1 MMGIWA
7 SEGFI
12 VRIKGLDSWIRV
24 ENPDLLV
31 LLLRQ
36 RHRLDGVLRQEIFS
50 EENKYYPKKFFL
62 KKKKAGEGND
72 TQTPKQLLKNLT
84 EYFL

>member
-1 MMGIWA
+1 MLGIWA
-7 SEGFI
+7 SEAFI
-12 VRIKGLDSWIRV
+12 LRIKGLDSWIRV

-50 EENKYYPKKFFL
+50 EENKYYPKKVFFFL
-62 KKKKAGEGND
+62 KQGKEMTLRPLSHSSK
-72 TQTPKQLLKNLT
+72 T
-84 EYFL
+84 

>member
-7 SEGFI
+7 SEAFI
-12 VRIKGLDSWIRV
+12 FRIKGLDSWIRV

-50 EENKYYPKKFFL
+50 EENKYYPKEFL
-62 KKKKAGEGND
+62 KKKKQGKEMTLRPLSNS
-72 TQTPKQLLKNLT
+72 
-84 EYFL
+84 

>member
-7 SEGFI
+7 PEAFI

-24 ENPDLLV
+24 ENPDHLKW
-31 LLLRQ
+31 LLRQ

-50 EENKYYPKKFFL
+50 EENKYYPKKFF
-62 KKKKAGEGND
+62 KKKK
-72 TQTPKQLLKNLT
+72 KQGKEMTLRPLSNS
-84 EYFL
+84 

>member
-1 MMGIWA
+1 MLGIWA
-7 SEGFI
+7 SEAFI
-12 VRIKGLDSWIRV
+12 LRIKGLDSWIRV

-50 EENKYYPKKFFL
+50 EENKYYPKKFF
-62 KKKKAGEGND
+62 KKKTGEGND
-72 TQTPKQLLKNLT
+72 TQTPKPLFKNLT
-84 EYFL
+84 N